1 MARARALTRT
11 HAAAVAV
18 AALLASVVALAQ
30 HPAHAYHVDP
40 SYNRDRTAL
49 AVVHPDGRVS
59 ISPAAEEQRPA
70 LSLAKLYLGYYVLYN
85 GTGKEKS
92 EVKQMIINS
101 DDVIASQLDR
111 KYPEAIDTIAKDFDL
126 EQTTRSG
133 YWGKSLTSAR
143 DVATFVAAIVWDPV
157 AKPLFD
163 GMAQQEEVAAD
174 GFIQG
179 YGTARLGKV
188 KGSKMGWA
196 DDRKTATA
204 SVSWGE
210 IGSETWAV
218 AALTTGSAYH
228 NTVDTRMGINQVD
241 DSPRNDGAGKTK
253 SSSWNSRRSSRSRR

>member
-1 MARARALTRT
+1 M
-11 HAAAVAV
+11 
-18 AALLASVVALAQ
+18 
-30 HPAHAYHVDP
+30 
-40 SYNRDRTAL
+40 
-49 AVVHPDGRVS
+49 S

-70 LSLAKLYLGYYVLYN
+70 LSLAKLYLGYYVLYS
-85 GTGKEKS
+85 GTTKEKR

-101 DDVIASQLDR
+101 DDVLASQLDL
-111 KYPEAIDTIAKDFDL
+111 KYPAAIDTIAKDFDL
-126 EQTTRSG
+126 EQTTRNG
-133 YWGKSLTSAR
+133 YWGESLTSAR

-179 YGTARLGKV
+179 FGTARLGKV

-196 DDRKTATA
+196 DDRETATA

-210 IGSETWAV
+210 IGDETWAV

-228 NTVDTRMGINQVD
+228 NTVDTRMGISQVD
-241 DSPRNDGAGKTK
+241 DSPPK
-253 SSSWNSRRSSRSRR
+253 SEKR